1 MEMKTC
7 DGRDEIVTLFFKGIG
22 MTLGILIF
30 YLIIV
35 KHKLKKA
42 ILPFIKSHML
52 AHMISL

>member
-30 YLIIV
+30 YLIII